1 MSNSKW
7 QRLLGAALVALL
19 LTTSLTPVAMAATPA
34 AVAQQVTEATELTA
48 LLPGGEFYK
57 VWLALTP
64 DGPNVNVTVTAE
76 WDRDNAL
83 ETGVGFYV
91 LDENNLAAVV
101 NGEPLPAN
109 NVGIGSSNFF
119 LNGSSNMQGTSFSA
133 TGTSYTVVL
142 FNDSNSD
149 ANVTLRVTNATI
161 SDDSG
166 QVSAPGATDDATA
179 DATATMTDTATTTD
193 TTTVATTDTVTDT
206 ATDTT
211 DTAADATD
219 TVTDTAA
226 TTETVAATPAATEA
240 AATTAAAVPAGPVRA
255 ETMEGELP
263 EQYNQH
269 FLALEPSVRDGDI
282 TLVLTYDPQDSTEL
296 ARRINFWV
304 LDDAGFRR
312 YQDGESASA
321 VAIAAGSQSF
331 IEPDTSNKREASF
344 QATGFGPYTVIVQNN
359 SRVPATYQ
367 LAVTGG
373 VLVDDSAQTLTAQQ
387 AGGVTA
393 TGTTTGTVA
402 TTATT
407 TTTAAADA
415 TTATTTTA
423 TTTAGTGVAGTPGGT
438 YTVQS
443 GDTLAII
450 ARDIYGDY
458 RLYEQLCA
466 FNNIADCNVI
476 EVGQVI
482 NLPTEAEIGAVAAP
496 AAAATTAA
504 TPAADAAD
512 AATPAATV
520 AATPAATTTVT
531 ATTPVTGTGAVTTTA
546 TTTGTTGVGAT
557 GTTTGTTGTTGA
569 TTTASGTIV
578 DVASE
583 SGEFT
588 ILLDAL
594 QQAELDAALSG
605 SGPFTVFAPT
615 DAAFEELLSG
625 NNLTE
630 DQLLQAQE
638 LADILQYHVL
648 SGRLLAA
655 DMTDGSRATTLQG
668 QPVTFEVRDGSVF
681 INGAE
686 LVTTDIEASNGVIH
700 AINAVILPPQ

>member
-240 AATTAAAVPAGPVRA
+240 AKAPSTRSPDQPAAVPVRPSAMPKRRLRDWWLVAVSTRSPRPESPVTVLPSPPCAATKRDSSASPREINAARA
-255 ETMEGELP
+255 ES
-263 EQYNQH
+263 
-269 FLALEPSVRDGDI
+269 PSSAPSMM
-282 TLVLTYDPQDSTEL
+282 PQ
-296 ARRINFWV
+296 
-304 LDDAGFRR
+304 
-312 YQDGESASA
+312 
-321 VAIAAGSQSF
+321 AIASTFLSAPPSCTPIRS
-331 IEPDTSNKREASF
+331 
-344 QATGFGPYTVIVQNN
+344 
-359 SRVPATYQ
+359 
-367 LAVTGG
+367 
-373 VLVDDSAQTLTAQQ
+373 VD
-387 AGGVTA
+387 G
-393 TGTTTGTVA
+393 
-402 TTATT
+402 
-407 TTTAAADA
+407 
-415 TTATTTTA
+415 
-423 TTTAGTGVAGTPGGT
+423 
-438 YTVQS
+438 
-443 GDTLAII
+443 
-450 ARDIYGDY
+450 
-458 RLYEQLCA
+458 
-466 FNNIADCNVI
+466 
-476 EVGQVI
+476 
-482 NLPTEAEIGAVAAP
+482 
-496 AAAATTAA
+496 
-504 TPAADAAD
+504 
-512 AATPAATV
+512 
-520 AATPAATTTVT
+520 
-531 ATTPVTGTGAVTTTA
+531 
-546 TTTGTTGVGAT
+546 
-557 GTTTGTTGTTGA
+557 
-569 TTTASGTIV
+569 
-578 DVASE
+578 
-583 SGEFT
+583 
-588 ILLDAL
+588 
-594 QQAELDAALSG
+594 
-605 SGPFTVFAPT
+605 
-615 DAAFEELLSG
+615 
-625 NNLTE
+625 
-630 DQLLQAQE
+630 
-638 LADILQYHVL
+638 
-648 SGRLLAA
+648 
-655 DMTDGSRATTLQG
+655 
-668 QPVTFEVRDGSVF
+668 
-681 INGAE
+681 
-686 LVTTDIEASNGVIH
+686 
-700 AINAVILPPQ
+700 